1 MSALDG
7 IEGVLFDCYNT
18 LIDIRTDESTIE
30 TYRTVSSWLAYQGVS
45 IDPEALKYEYRR
57 QCRKRIEKKGEP
69 FAEIKIEKVFRDICH
84 QYCIWKI
91 DEKKV
96 GRRAARTFRAAS
108 IRKKQAFPES
118 LSLLE
123 YLRDMPKG
131 IVSNAQR
138 VFSEHEL
145 RHLGLY
151 DHFDTVV
158 FSSDHGYKKPDER
171 LFWKALEP
179 MGLKPEKVLFIGDS
193 YENDILAPQRIGMR
207 SMFIHEAWQI
217 PNGGG
222 S

>member
-18 LIDIRTDESTIE
+18 LIDIRTDESAMDTWG
-30 TYRTVSSWLAYQGVS
+30 TVSGWLAYQGVS

-57 QCRKRIEKKGEP
+57 LCRKRIEKAGEEHP
-69 FAEIKIEKVFRDICH
+69 EIKIEKVFRDICY
-84 QYCIWKI
+84 QYRIWKI
-91 DEKKV
+91 DEKKL

-108 IRKKQAFPES
+108 IRRKQVFPES
-118 LSLLE
+118 LRLLDH
-123 YLRDMPKG
+123 LGDMPKG

-138 VFSEHEL
+138 VFSEQEL

-151 DHFDTVV
+151 HHFDTVV

-171 LFWKALEP
+171 LFRKALEP
-179 MGLKPEKVLFIGDS
+179 MGLRPGEVLFIGDS
-193 YENDILAPQRIGMR
+193 YENDILAPRRIGMR
-207 SMFIHEAWQI
+207 SMFIHEAWKI
-217 PNGGG
+217 PNGR